1 MVPDSPPTGT
11 RQETATRPRGTP
23 RNRWDRRQAVVQFT
37 FPTHERSAGETFFP
51 YRPGHDPPGEEPWRT
66 LEQGEREAM
75 KLVVAIIKPH
85 QVESVTSA
93 LDAIE
98 VSGMTLTEVRG
109 HGQQRGHSEVY
120 RGGEY
125 KVDFLP
131 KVRIEV
137 LVADGKAEQ
146 VANTIVD
153 HARTGKIGD
162 GKRWI
167 QPVDLA
173 VRIRT
178 GEVGDEA
185 V

>member
-1 MVPDSPPTGT
+1 
-11 RQETATRPRGTP
+11 
-23 RNRWDRRQAVVQFT
+23 
-37 FPTHERSAGETFFP
+37 
-51 YRPGHDPPGEEPWRT
+51 
-66 LEQGEREAM
+66 M

-85 QVESVTSA
+85 LVEGVTES
-93 LDAIE
+93 LDKLD
-98 VSGMTLTEVRG
+98 VNGMTLTEVRG
-109 HGQQRGHSEVY
+109 HGRQRGHTEVY

-137 LVADGKAEQ
+137 LADDSKAEQ

-153 HARTGKIGD
+153 NARTGKIGD
-162 GKRWI
+162 GKLWI

-178 GEVGDEA
+178 GEVGADA

>member
-1 MVPDSPPTGT
+1 
-11 RQETATRPRGTP
+11 
-23 RNRWDRRQAVVQFT
+23 
-37 FPTHERSAGETFFP
+37 
-51 YRPGHDPPGEEPWRT
+51 
-66 LEQGEREAM
+66 M

-85 QVESVTSA
+85 QVEAVTSA
-93 LDAIE
+93 LDSIE

-109 HGQQRGHSEVY
+109 HGRQRGHSEVY

-131 KVRIEV
+131 KVRVEV
-137 LVADGKAEQ
+137 LASEDQAEK

-162 GKRWI
+162 GKLWI

-185 V
+185 L

>member
-1 MVPDSPPTGT
+1 
-11 RQETATRPRGTP
+11 
-23 RNRWDRRQAVVQFT
+23 
-37 FPTHERSAGETFFP
+37 
-51 YRPGHDPPGEEPWRT
+51 
-66 LEQGEREAM
+66 M

-85 QVESVTSA
+85 QVEAVTTA
-93 LDAIE
+93 LDDIE

-109 HGQQRGHSEVY
+109 HGQQRGHSAVY

-131 KVRIEV
+131 KVRVEV
-137 LVADGKAEQ
+137 LATDGQVEK

-162 GKRWI
+162 GKLWI

-178 GEVGDEA
+178 GEVGDDA

>member
-1 MVPDSPPTGT
+1 
-11 RQETATRPRGTP
+11 
-23 RNRWDRRQAVVQFT
+23 
-37 FPTHERSAGETFFP
+37 
-51 YRPGHDPPGEEPWRT
+51 
-66 LEQGEREAM
+66 M

-85 QVESVTSA
+85 QVEAVTGA
-93 LDAIE
+93 LDKIE

-109 HGQQRGHSEVY
+109 HGRQRGHSEVY

-137 LVADGKAEQ
+137 LTTDTGAEQ
-146 VANTIVD
+146 VANTIAD
-153 HARTGKIGD
+153 NARTGKIGD
-162 GKRWI
+162 GKLWI

-185 V
+185 L

>member
-1 MVPDSPPTGT
+1 
-11 RQETATRPRGTP
+11 
-23 RNRWDRRQAVVQFT
+23 
-37 FPTHERSAGETFFP
+37 
-51 YRPGHDPPGEEPWRT
+51 
-66 LEQGEREAM
+66 M

-85 QVESVTSA
+85 QVEAVTNA
-93 LDAIE
+93 LDAID
-98 VSGMTLTEVRG
+98 VSGITLTEVRG

-131 KVRIEV
+131 KVRVEV
-137 LVADGKAEQ
+137 LASEDQAEK

-162 GKRWI
+162 GKLWI
-167 QPVDLA
+167 QPIDLA

-185 V
+185 L

>member
-1 MVPDSPPTGT
+1 
-11 RQETATRPRGTP
+11 
-23 RNRWDRRQAVVQFT
+23 
-37 FPTHERSAGETFFP
+37 
-51 YRPGHDPPGEEPWRT
+51 
-66 LEQGEREAM
+66 M

-85 QVESVTSA
+85 QVEAVTGA
-93 LDAIE
+93 LDKLE

-109 HGQQRGHSEVY
+109 HGRQRGHSEVY

-137 LVADGKAEQ
+137 LSADGQAEQ

-153 HARTGKIGD
+153 NARTGKIGD
-162 GKRWI
+162 GKLWI
-167 QPVDLA
+167 QPVDVA

-185 V
+185 L